1 MLNKYRARMKGAG
14 KVKITLSQ
22 ARQRYFL
29 TISKLIFIVVAPVVL
44 LILPADFFDNGRTI
58 CLSQLLLGMECPAC
72 GMTRA
77 IMHLI
82 HLDFEN
88 AFAYNMLSFI
98 VLPLMILIWIQWFFK
113 ELRIYK
119 KLKAALHLFLENAQR

>member
-1 MLNKYRARMKGAG
+1 MTVNKAQVNKGRF
-14 KVKITLSQ
+14 I
-22 ARQRYFL
+22 F
-29 TISKLIFIVVAPVVL
+29 TISKLIFIVLTPVIL
-44 LILPADFFDNGRTI
+44 LFLPANFFDNGRSV
-58 CLSQLLLGMECPAC
+58 CLSQVLFGVECYGC

-98 VLPLMILIWIQWFFK
+98 VLPLLIIIWIQWFFK
-113 ELRIYK
+113 EWRIYG
-119 KLKAALHLFLENAQR
+119 KLKIQRRVESA